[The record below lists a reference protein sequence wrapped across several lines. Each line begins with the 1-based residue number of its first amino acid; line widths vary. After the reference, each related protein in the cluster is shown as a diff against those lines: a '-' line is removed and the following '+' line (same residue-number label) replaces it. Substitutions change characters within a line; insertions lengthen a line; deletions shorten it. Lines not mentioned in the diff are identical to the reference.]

1 MLGNRRG
8 DDSEYA
14 WFERL
19 IISFGIGLLSL
30 LFWTLIW
37 LMVGMW
43 MVRTDA
49 DAAPPFWPVT
59 ALSIGL
65 ALLGMIKPELAADAL
80 AWLFDSLHRVAKW
93 WTE

>member
-1 MLGNRRG
+1 MFPDGRG
-8 DDSEYA
+8 DESGYA

-19 IISFGIGLLSL
+19 VVALAVGLLSL

-49 DAAPPFWPVT
+49 DAAPPFWPV
-59 ALSIGL
+59 ALLSLGL
-65 ALLGMIKPELAADAL
+65 ALLALLKTALATDTV
-80 AWLFDSLHRVAKW
+80 AWLFSSLHRLAKW
-93 WTE
+93 WAG